1 MADKALGP
9 GTRIVPRRAFFGLL
23 DAGGWGWATLKAIV
37 WMVLLILLLGYLP
50 DRALYATV
58 QPTIDLGFPIKAIA
72 PALDVTPIN
81 LCPAFNRNLPCPAP
95 LGAPFNWQPSP
106 AELALPAPRT
116 FAGAV
121 QAGAQTLLI
130 GGSDGTAPQSTVFAT
145 TIHST
150 GNFDK
155 WTTGPALPAARSD
168 ATVAFFSGSVY
179 VIGGLGPDGKPTDT
193 VWSGTPD
200 ATGSVTAWTPEAS
213 LKLPAPRA
221 GAAVAVASDGLYL
234 AGGTDGS
241 GPTATV
247 WKATLNTVSAKL
259 SAWANQAPMASAGPN
274 GTSVPEP
281 RVHASAVVLGN
292 YLFVYGGEIANAPT
306 NVTLRATL
314 SSGAPAASAAPA
326 SSAAPAASAG
336 ASGSAP
342 AAGQITQWATSSAAN
357 LPAARVGAVGF
368 NANGT
373 LYYLGGVGQG
383 PNDDF
388 SGEVYWAT
396 PDANGN
402 INGWTHVVASDLP
415 KGQDLQYPAP
425 IVAGSSVFLIGGTT
439 ASQGILT
446 GSAQANLAAMPPYF
460 QLGLFYVVVPA
471 MGIQGPVGQQLSYL
485 AAAGVGTVD
494 FVLLLLA
501 GWAFNHPERA
511 RDMLGRLRRR
521 NEGGPTTA

>member
-1 MADKALGP
+1 MAEKALGP

-58 QPTIDLGFPIKAIA
+58 QPTIDIGFPIKAIA
-72 PALDVTPIN
+72 PALDVTPVN
-81 LCPAFNRNLPCPAP
+81 LCPASNRSLPCPAP

-116 FAGAV
+116 LAGVV

-145 TIHST
+145 TIHAD

-155 WTTGPALPAARSD
+155 WAAGPALPAPRAD
-168 ATVAFFSGSVY
+168 ATVAFLSGTVY
-179 VIGGLGPDGKPTDT
+179 VIGGLGADGKPTDT
-193 VWSGTPD
+193 VWSGSPD
-200 ATGSVTAWTPEAS
+200 ATTGSIATWTPEAD

-221 GAAVAVASDGLYL
+221 GAAVAVAPDGLFL
-234 AGGTDGS
+234 LGGTDGT

-247 WKATLNTVSAKL
+247 WKATLNTVSGKL
-259 SAWANQAPMASAGPN
+259 SKWADQPPMASAGPKN
-274 GTSVPEP
+274 TSVPEP
-281 RVHASAVVLGN
+281 RVHASAVVLGS
-292 YLFVYGGEIANAPT
+292 YLFVYGGETANAPT
-306 NVTLRATL
+306 NVTLRATI
-314 SSGAPAASAAPA
+314 G
-326 SSAAPAASAG
+326 APAASAG
-336 ASGSAP
+336 AAASASAAPSAAPSGSAP
-342 AAGQITQWATSSAAN
+342 ANSITGWATSTAAN

-373 LYYLGGVGQG
+373 LYYLGGAGQG

-396 PDANGN
+396 PDAGGN

-415 KGQDLQYPAP
+415 KGQDLQHPAP
-425 IVAGSSVFLIGGTT
+425 IVSGSSVFLIGGTT
-439 ASQGILT
+439 AGQGILT
-446 GSAQANLAAMPPYF
+446 GSAQANLAALPPYF
-460 QLGLFYVVVPA
+460 QVGLFYVVVPA
-471 MGIQGPVGQQLSYL
+471 LGIQGAVGQQLSYL

-494 FVLLLLA
+494 FVLLVLA
-501 GWAFNHPERA
+501 AWAFNHPARA
-511 RDMLGRLRRR
+511 REMLGRLRRR
-521 NEGGPTTA
+521 RHAGGPTTA